1 MLTNVALP
9 ATDYEE
15 VTVSN
20 TAIGLTFTKYHLYER
35 AVIRVLS
42 NSINYRRDGGTPT
55 ASSGQTQA
63 ADTTFTL
70 YGQGDMSNF
79 LAIRVTNDAKL
90 CVTYEGRC

>member
-15 VTVSN
+15 VTVSS
-20 TAIGLTFTKYHLYER
+20 TAVGLTAAKYHLYER

-42 NSINYRRDGGTPT
+42 NSINYRRDGGVPT
-55 ASSGQTQA
+55 ASSGLTQA
-63 ADTTFTL
+63 ADTTFNIF
-70 YGQGDMSNF
+70 GQRDMAGF

-90 CVTYEGRC
+90 CVTYEGKR